1 MRLPPRSLVVLIGPS
16 GAGKSTWAAAWFR
29 PGQVVS
35 SDALRALVGVG
46 EHDQRAGTDA
56 FALLEDV
63 LERRLRRGLLTV
75 VDTLGLDAMRR
86 QEYVALARR
95 HGFECH
101 AVVFETPAEVCRARN
116 RARAEP
122 VPAKVLANQLAATE
136 RARADVVNEGFD
148 AVHPPEEVTVVAP
161 AMLGAAPEGT
171 APLRFGLHVSSFR
184 GEGPF
189 AERVAEIAAVAEAVG
204 FSSLWVM
211 DHVVQ
216 IPQVGREWED
226 IPESWTTVA
235 WLAAKTAH
243 LRIGVLVTAI
253 TFRNPAHLAKIV
265 ATTDVLSGGRVVCGL
280 GAGWWQR
287 EHDLYGWRL
296 PPARERLDLLE
307 DALQLLPLMWG
318 PGAPSFDGRVLRVPE
333 AVCYPRP
340 VQDHIPVVVGGGG
353 ERRTLRLAAR
363 YGDACNIFGTPHD
376 VRRRADVLRRHCDDV
391 GRDPAEVAV
400 THLSTA
406 VVRRT
411 QRELDAA
418 VDALRGRAA
427 PHEAMLGPL
436 GAGTVDDQVGRYARL
451 AEAGVSTAIVAL
463 PDAAAPGA
471 LESFGDVIAAFGVPS
486 RPW

>member
-1 MRLPPRSLVVLIGPS
+1 
-16 GAGKSTWAAAWFR
+16 
-29 PGQVVS
+29 
-35 SDALRALVGVG
+35 
-46 EHDQRAGTDA
+46 
-56 FALLEDV
+56 
-63 LERRLRRGLLTV
+63 
-75 VDTLGLDAMRR
+75 
-86 QEYVALARR
+86 
-95 HGFECH
+95 
-101 AVVFETPAEVCRARN
+101 
-116 RARAEP
+116 
-122 VPAKVLANQLAATE
+122 
-136 RARADVVNEGFD
+136 
-148 AVHPPEEVTVVAP
+148 
-161 AMLGAAPEGT
+161 GT